1 MKDIVGTSILV
12 TGGGSGIG
20 AGVARTLVE
29 RGARV
34 TISGR
39 REHKIR
45 EVAGELGPACLAV
58 PGDVTLAADRER
70 LVEAAVEHGGG
81 LDTLVNAAGNMYRGA
96 LAELDEQRMLD
107 LYHANVVGPVRLS
120 GLALPALARSKGSI
134 IFFGS
139 VHTQRAFPGASPY
152 AATKGALE
160 SLTGVLASELGAQ
173 GVRVNCVRPGAV
185 YTEINERAGLGTAE
199 EAHARLQGLA
209 GAHALGRIGTTEEVA
224 EAVVYLAGA
233 EWVTGSILTVDGGLA
248 LGVTHA

>member
-1 MKDIVGTSILV
+1 MRDIAGTSILV

-45 EVAGELGPACLAV
+45 QVAGELGPACLAV
-58 PGDVTLAADRER
+58 PGDVTVAADRER

-107 LYHANVVGPVRLS
+107 LYHANVVGPVQLS

-185 YTEINERAGLGTAE
+185 YTEINERAGLGTPE

-209 GAHALGRIGTTEEVA
+209 GAHALGRIGTPEEVA

-233 EWVTGSILTVDGGLA
+233 EWVTGGILTVDGGLA